1 MAKIAKLEFHVGHYG
16 DGTGAKKL
24 VDEVQYA
31 RKFIKRIYDICVAN
45 KVPATYYEDKVS
57 KNQTQNINNLISHH
71 NKDTN
76 GFIVSGHL
84 NSSTGIV
91 DKSIGVEV
99 LYYDQVN
106 IAKKV
111 VDAICSASGMTNRG
125 AKKRTDLGVLART
138 YEPAILIEFGFVNS
152 RKDVELMDKYFEAIC
167 QAVAKVLAAHIGYKI
182 NVEIKNEDKDNG
194 GKDMKTQIL
203 NDTGRQEIR
212 SLLKKARN
220 KTYVEDGKFKHVID
234 PAIHTDA
241 KINAYTDDQLIN
253 YQAAVI
259 NRTF

>member
-1 MAKIAKLEFHVGHYG
+1 MTKPVELEFHVGHYG

-31 RKFIKRIYDICVAN
+31 RKFIKRIYDICIAN

-57 KNQTQNINNLISHH
+57 KNQTQNINNLVSHH

-84 NSSTGIV
+84 NSSPGIV

-106 IAKKV
+106 VAKNV
-111 VDAICSASGMTNRG
+111 VDVICDASGMTNRG

-152 RKDVELMDKYFEAIC
+152 RKDIELMDKHFEAIC
-167 QAVAKVLAAHIGYKI
+167 QGVARELAAVIGYKI
-182 NVEIKNEDKDNG
+182 NKD
-194 GKDMKTQIL
+194 GKEKIEMTQSLL
-203 NDTGRQEIR
+203 NDTGRAEIR
-212 SLLKKARN
+212 ALLKKARN
-220 KTYVEDGKFKHVID
+220 KTYMVDGKFRPVID
-234 PAIHTDA
+234 PKIHTDA
-241 KINAYTDDQLIN
+241 KIDLYTDNQLIN

>member
-1 MAKIAKLEFHVGHYG
+1 MAKTVELEFHVGHYG

-45 KVPATYYEDKVS
+45 KVPATYYEDKIS
-57 KNQTQNINNLISHH
+57 KNQTQNINNLVSHH

-84 NSSTGIV
+84 NASSGIV
-91 DKSIGVEV
+91 DQSIGVEV

-106 IAKKV
+106 VAKKV
-111 VDAICSASGMTNRG
+111 TDAICNASGMANRG

-152 RKDVELMDKYFEAIC
+152 RKDVELMDRYFEDIC
-167 QAVAKVLAAHIGYKI
+167 QAVAKELAAVIGYKI
-182 NVEIKNEDKDNG
+182 NTDKKGETPVTNTLTSTAKQDL
-194 GKDMKTQIL
+194 KD
-203 NDTGRQEIR
+203 
-212 SLLKKARN
+212 LLKETHKRGIMKVDHSDRVDCMTDSEAL
-220 KTYVEDGKFKHVID
+220 GLVISVV
-234 PAIHTDA
+234 
-241 KINAYTDDQLIN
+241 K
-253 YQAAVI
+253 
-259 NRTF
+259 RTI